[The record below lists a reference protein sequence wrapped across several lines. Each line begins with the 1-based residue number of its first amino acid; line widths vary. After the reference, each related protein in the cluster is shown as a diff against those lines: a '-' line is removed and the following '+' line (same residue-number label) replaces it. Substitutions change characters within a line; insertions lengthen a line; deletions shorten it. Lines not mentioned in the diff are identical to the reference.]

1 MALAKMLIIPRIRYE
16 KLWCND
22 SGRALWMRCWRRD
35 GRRILAATGD
45 KAARYTA
52 VTASCPEYYVD
63 LRDAHF
69 AIGEASRVN

>member
-1 MALAKMLIIPRIRYE
+1 
-16 KLWCND
+16 
-22 SGRALWMRCWRRD
+22 MRGCGVTIAVGLFGCD
-35 GRRILAATGD
+35 AGGGTCRRILAATGD